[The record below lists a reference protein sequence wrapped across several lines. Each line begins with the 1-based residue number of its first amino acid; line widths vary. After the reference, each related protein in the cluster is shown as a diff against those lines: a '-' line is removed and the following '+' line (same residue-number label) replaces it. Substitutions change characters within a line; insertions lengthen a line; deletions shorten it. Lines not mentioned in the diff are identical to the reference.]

1 MNKTT
6 ILKPAQV
13 KRQWHLVDA
22 HGRVLGQVAT
32 EIAKFLIGKN
42 SPSYTPHV
50 DSGDYVVV
58 INAATVFVTGKKEQ
72 TKKYYRHSG
81 QPSGLHIETVA
92 EVRAKNPE
100 RLIEHAVA
108 GMLPKNK
115 LQRGR
120 LNRLKVYPGAEHP
133 HVSHFSP
140 SDVKPT
146 KEVA

>member
-1 MNKTT
+1 MTKTT

-32 EIAKFLIGKN
+32 EVARLLMGKN

-50 DSGDYVVV
+50 DSGNYVVV
-58 INAATVFVTGKKEQ
+58 INSASVVVTGKKEQ
-72 TKKYYRHSG
+72 IKKYYRHSG
-81 QPSGLHIETVA
+81 QPGGLHVETVA

-115 LQRGR
+115 LQRNR
-120 LNRLKVYPGAEHP
+120 LNRLKVYPNTEHP
-133 HVSHFSP
+133 HANHFSP
-140 SDVKPT
+140 SEVKPT

>member
-58 INAATVFVTGKKEQ
+58 INASTVVVTGKKEQ

-81 QPSGLHIETVA
+81 QPGGLHIETVA
-92 EVRAKNPE
+92 QVRAKNPE
-100 RLIEHAVA
+100 RIIEHAVA

-120 LNRLKVYPGAEHP
+120 LKRLKVYPTAEHP
-133 HVSHFSP
+133 HASHFAS
-140 SDVKPT
+140 
-146 KEVA
+146 KESTSTTQVA

>member
-58 INAATVFVTGKKEQ
+58 INASTVVVTGKKEQ

-81 QPSGLHIETVA
+81 QPGGLHIETVA
-92 EVRAKNPE
+92 QVRAKNPE
-100 RLIEHAVA
+100 RIIEHAVA

-120 LNRLKVYPGAEHP
+120 MNRLKVYPGAEHP
-133 HVSHFSP
+133 HASHLA
-140 SDVKPT
+140 VAKT
-146 KEVA
+146 EVTEKVA